1 MLGFGKKKANKAPEV
16 DQEMNENEELVDAD
30 GVEVEADES
39 MSALAEK
46 KQGGNKNKK
55 KYIALGSIVAAAVII
70 GGAGIYLQNSGA
82 PADNYYSGMD
92 DYAAPAPKKKGK
104 KDDTIADINFGN
116 NSKDIM
122 AKEEQKAVAP
132 SAKSAP
138 KAEEAP
144 VVTAKESAPSAP
156 SNTMAAPS
164 SNDGVIQSKAE
175 VSSPAQAK
183 TSVGDEAQPKKK
195 YTSNIDLMATAGNT
209 KIADYKVVTNE
220 IDVGNKKIQ
229 DSLLNSLEIGGNG
242 TVDPFLQQYQ
252 TAIDN
257 KQKIDQLK
265 SNVELMESAYKYL
278 DTKLKYDQQA
288 KYYKEKID
296 NIENAKPRAKIKEEL
311 NSALENMQSQINQ
324 LRDENS
330 KLKSDIESGSVTVA
344 NSNNGGNG
352 SSSKGGD
359 YSQAAGFVKSGD
371 NISLSNSYNGQN
383 YLQSIYRI
391 GDNFIMEEIDEN
403 GNITVYRPGMNYR
416 GTVIKSIGENFL
428 SLQAGDDIQLV
439 SVGNSGSGASST
451 GYNYITIG
459 MPSNSSIKNAEQ
471 ERTSGRGNNG
481 PRDYSQVVRERQD
494 ASAAAERQEVQ
505 QLFQN
510 SRSSNSRK

>member
-16 DQEMNENEELVDAD
+16 DQEMNESEELVDAD

-92 DYAAPAPKKKGK
+92 DYSAPAPKKKGK

-132 SAKSAP
+132 SAKNAP
-138 KAEEAP
+138 KMEEAP
-144 VVTAKESAPSAP
+144 VVTAKEAPSAP
-156 SNTMAAPS
+156 TNTMAAPS

-175 VSSPAQAK
+175 ASSPAQAK

-288 KYYKEKID
+288 QYYKEKID

-330 KLKSDIESGSVTVA
+330 KLKSDIENGSVTVA
-344 NSNNGGNG
+344 NSNNNGNG
-352 SSSKGGD
+352 GSSKGGD

-471 ERTSGRGNNG
+471 ERTGGRGNNG
-481 PRDYSQVVRERQD
+481 PRDYSQVVKERQD

>member
-16 DQEMNENEELVDAD
+16 DQEMNESEELVDAD

-92 DYAAPAPKKKGK
+92 DYSAPAPKKKGK

-132 SAKSAP
+132 SAKNAP
-138 KAEEAP
+138 KVEEAS
-144 VVTAKESAPSAP
+144 VVTAKEAPSAP

-164 SNDGVIQSKAE
+164 SNDGVIQSKADA
-175 VSSPAQAK
+175 SSPAQAK

-288 KYYKEKID
+288 QYYKEKID

-330 KLKSDIESGSVTVA
+330 KLKSDIENGSVTVA

-352 SSSKGGD
+352 SSNKGGD

-416 GTVIKSIGENFL
+416 GTVIKAIGENFL

>member
-16 DQEMNENEELVDAD
+16 DQEMNEGEELVDAD

-92 DYAAPAPKKKGK
+92 DYSAPAPKKKGK

-132 SAKSAP
+132 SAKNAP
-138 KAEEAP
+138 KVEEAP
-144 VVTAKESAPSAP
+144 VVTAKEAPSAP
-156 SNTMAAPS
+156 TNTMAAPS

-288 KYYKEKID
+288 QYYKEKID

-344 NSNNGGNG
+344 NNNNGGNG
-352 SSSKGGD
+352 SSNKGGD

-416 GTVIKSIGENFL
+416 GTVIKAIGENFL

>member
-16 DQEMNENEELVDAD
+16 DQEMNESEELVDAD

-92 DYAAPAPKKKGK
+92 DYSAPAPKKKGK

-132 SAKSAP
+132 SAKNAP
-138 KAEEAP
+138 KVEEAP
-144 VVTAKESAPSAP
+144 VVTAKEAPSAP
-156 SNTMAAPS
+156 TNTMAAPS

-175 VSSPAQAK
+175 ASSPAQAK

-288 KYYKEKID
+288 QYYKEKID

-330 KLKSDIESGSVTVA
+330 KLKSDIENGSVTVA
-344 NSNNGGNG
+344 NNNNGGNG
-352 SSSKGGD
+352 GSSKGGD

>member
-16 DQEMNENEELVDAD
+16 DQEMNEGEELVDAD

-46 KQGGNKNKK
+46 KQGGGKNKK

-92 DYAAPAPKKKGK
+92 DYSAPAPKKKGK

-138 KAEEAP
+138 KVEEAP
-144 VVTAKESAPSAP
+144 VVTAKEAPSAP
-156 SNTMAAPS
+156 TNTMAAPS
-164 SNDGVIQSKAE
+164 SNDGVIQSKADA
-175 VSSPAQAK
+175 SSPSQAK
-183 TSVGDEAQPKKK
+183 TSVGDEQQPKKK

-209 KIADYKVVTNE
+209 KIANYQVVTNE

-288 KYYKEKID
+288 QYYKEKID

-311 NSALENMQSQINQ
+311 NTALENMQSQINQ

-330 KLKSDIESGSVTVA
+330 KLKSDIENGSVTVA
-344 NSNNGGNG
+344 NNNNGGNA

-371 NISLSNSYNGQN
+371 NISLSNSYNG
-383 YLQSIYRI
+383 
-391 GDNFIMEEIDEN
+391 
-403 GNITVYRPGMNYR
+403 
-416 GTVIKSIGENFL
+416 
-428 SLQAGDDIQLV
+428 
-439 SVGNSGSGASST
+439 
-451 GYNYITIG
+451 
-459 MPSNSSIKNAEQ
+459 
-471 ERTSGRGNNG
+471 
-481 PRDYSQVVRERQD
+481 
-494 ASAAAERQEVQ
+494 
-505 QLFQN
+505 
-510 SRSSNSRK
+510 

>member
-92 DYAAPAPKKKGK
+92 DYSAPAPKKKGK

-132 SAKSAP
+132 SAKNAP
-138 KAEEAP
+138 KVEEAP
-144 VVTAKESAPSAP
+144 VVTAKEAPSAP
-156 SNTMAAPS
+156 TNTMAAPS

-175 VSSPAQAK
+175 ASSPAQAK
-183 TSVGDEAQPKKK
+183 SSVGDEAQPKKK

-288 KYYKEKID
+288 QYYKEKID

-330 KLKSDIESGSVTVA
+330 KLKSDIENGSVTVA

>member
-16 DQEMNENEELVDAD
+16 DQEINESEELVDAD

-92 DYAAPAPKKKGK
+92 DYSAPAPKKKGK

-132 SAKSAP
+132 SAKNAP
-138 KAEEAP
+138 KVEEAP
-144 VVTAKESAPSAP
+144 VVTAKENAPSAP
-156 SNTMAAPS
+156 TNTMAAPS

-183 TSVGDEAQPKKK
+183 SSVGDEAQPKKK

-229 DSLLNSLEIGGNG
+229 DSLH
-242 TVDPFLQQYQ
+242 
-252 TAIDN
+252 
-257 KQKIDQLK
+257 
-265 SNVELMESAYKYL
+265 VELIESAYKYL

-288 KYYKEKID
+288 QYYKEKID

-330 KLKSDIESGSVTVA
+330 KLKSDIENGSVTVA
-344 NSNNGGNG
+344 NNNNGGNG
-352 SSSKGGD
+352 GSSKGGD

-416 GTVIKSIGENFL
+416 GTVIKAIGENFL

-471 ERTSGRGNNG
+471 ERTGGRGNNG

>member
-16 DQEMNENEELVDAD
+16 DQEMNESEELVDAD

-92 DYAAPAPKKKGK
+92 DYSAPAPKKKGK

-132 SAKSAP
+132 SAKNAP
-138 KAEEAP
+138 KVEEAP
-144 VVTAKESAPSAP
+144 VVTAKEAPSAP
-156 SNTMAAPS
+156 TNTMAAPS

-183 TSVGDEAQPKKK
+183 SSVGDEAQPKKK

-288 KYYKEKID
+288 QYYKEKID

-311 NSALENMQSQINQ
+311 NTALENMQSQINQ

-330 KLKSDIESGSVTVA
+330 KLKSDIENGSVTVA
-344 NSNNGGNG
+344 NNNNGGNG

-416 GTVIKSIGENFL
+416 GTVIKAIGENFL

>member
-16 DQEMNENEELVDAD
+16 DQEMNESEELVDAD

-92 DYAAPAPKKKGK
+92 DYSAPAPKKKGK

-132 SAKSAP
+132 SAKNAP
-138 KAEEAP
+138 KVEEAP
-144 VVTAKESAPSAP
+144 VVTAKEAPSAP
-156 SNTMAAPS
+156 TNTMSAPS

-288 KYYKEKID
+288 QYYKEKID

-311 NSALENMQSQINQ
+311 NTALENMQSQINQ

-330 KLKSDIESGSVTVA
+330 KLKNDIENGSVAVA
-344 NSNNGGNG
+344 NNNGGNG
-352 SSSKGGD
+352 NSPKGGD

-416 GTVIKSIGENFL
+416 GTVIKAIGENFL

>member
-16 DQEMNENEELVDAD
+16 DQEMNESEELVDAD

-92 DYAAPAPKKKGK
+92 DYSAPAPKKKGK

-138 KAEEAP
+138 KVEEAP
-144 VVTAKESAPSAP
+144 VVTAKEAPSAP
-156 SNTMAAPS
+156 TNTMAAPS

-183 TSVGDEAQPKKK
+183 SSVGDEAQPKKK

-288 KYYKEKID
+288 QYYKEKID

-330 KLKSDIESGSVTVA
+330 KLKSDIQNGSVTVA
-344 NSNNGGNG
+344 NSNNNGNG
-352 SSSKGGD
+352 GSSKGGD

>member
-16 DQEMNENEELVDAD
+16 DQEMNESEELVDAD

-92 DYAAPAPKKKGK
+92 DYSAPAPKKKGK

-138 KAEEAP
+138 KVEEAP
-144 VVTAKESAPSAP
+144 VVTAKEAPSAP
-156 SNTMAAPS
+156 TNTMSAPS

-288 KYYKEKID
+288 QYYKEKID

-330 KLKSDIESGSVTVA
+330 KLKSDIENGSVTVA
-344 NSNNGGNG
+344 NNNNGGNG

-471 ERTSGRGNNG
+471 ERTGGRGNNG

>member
-16 DQEMNENEELVDAD
+16 DQEMNESEELVDAD

-92 DYAAPAPKKKGK
+92 DYSAPAPKKKGK

-144 VVTAKESAPSAP
+144 VVTAKETAPSAP

-175 VSSPAQAK
+175 ASSPAQAK

-288 KYYKEKID
+288 QYYKEKID

-330 KLKSDIESGSVTVA
+330 KLKSDIENGSVTVA
-344 NSNNGGNG
+344 NNNNGGNG

-416 GTVIKSIGENFL
+416 GTVIKAIGENFL

>member
-16 DQEMNENEELVDAD
+16 DQEINESEELVDAD

-92 DYAAPAPKKKGK
+92 DYSAPAPKKKGK

-132 SAKSAP
+132 SAKNAP
-138 KAEEAP
+138 KVEEAP
-144 VVTAKESAPSAP
+144 VVTAKEAPSAP

-288 KYYKEKID
+288 QYYKEKID

-311 NSALENMQSQINQ
+311 NTALENMQSQINQ

-330 KLKSDIESGSVTVA
+330 KLKSDIENGSVTVA
-344 NSNNGGNG
+344 NNNNNGNG

-416 GTVIKSIGENFL
+416 GTVIKAIGENFL

>member
-16 DQEMNENEELVDAD
+16 DQEMNESEELVDAD

-92 DYAAPAPKKKGK
+92 DYSAPAPKKKGK

-132 SAKSAP
+132 SAKNAP
-138 KAEEAP
+138 KVEEAP
-144 VVTAKESAPSAP
+144 VVTAKEAPSAP

-175 VSSPAQAK
+175 ASSPAQAK

-288 KYYKEKID
+288 QYYKEKID

-330 KLKSDIESGSVTVA
+330 KLKSDIENGSVTVA
-344 NSNNGGNG
+344 NNNNNGNG
-352 SSSKGGD
+352 GSSKGGD

-471 ERTSGRGNNG
+471 ERTGGRGNNG
-481 PRDYSQVVRERQD
+481 PRDYSQVVKERQD

>member
-16 DQEMNENEELVDAD
+16 DQEMNESEELVDAD

-92 DYAAPAPKKKGK
+92 DYSAPAPKKKGK

-132 SAKSAP
+132 SAKNAP
-138 KAEEAP
+138 KVEEAP
-144 VVTAKESAPSAP
+144 VVTAKEAPSAP
-156 SNTMAAPS
+156 TNTMAAPS

-220 IDVGNKKIQ
+220 IDVGNKKVQ

-288 KYYKEKID
+288 QYYKEKID

-311 NSALENMQSQINQ
+311 NTALENMQSQINQ

-330 KLKSDIESGSVTVA
+330 KLKSDIENGSVTVA
-344 NSNNGGNG
+344 NSNNGSNG
-352 SSSKGGD
+352 GSSKGGD

-416 GTVIKSIGENFL
+416 GTVIKAIGENFL

>member
-16 DQEMNENEELVDAD
+16 DQEMNESEELVDAD

-92 DYAAPAPKKKGK
+92 DYSAPKTPKKKG

-132 SAKSAP
+132 SAKSTP

-144 VVTAKESAPSAP
+144 ALTAKETAPSAP
-156 SNTMAAPS
+156 TNTMAAPS

-175 VSSPAQAK
+175 ASSPAQAK

-209 KIADYKVVTNE
+209 KIANYQVVTNE

-288 KYYKEKID
+288 QYYKEKID

-311 NSALENMQSQINQ
+311 NTALENMQSQINQ

-330 KLKSDIESGSVTVA
+330 KLKNDIENGSVAVA
-344 NSNNGGNG
+344 NNNGSNGN
-352 SSSKGGD
+352 SPKGGD

-428 SLQAGDDIQLV
+428 SLQAGNDIQLV

-481 PRDYSQVVRERQD
+481 PRDYSQVIRERQD
-494 ASAAAERQEVQ
+494 ASTAAAQQEVQ

>member
-16 DQEMNENEELVDAD
+16 DQEMNESEELVDAD

-92 DYAAPAPKKKGK
+92 DYAAPTPKKKGK

-132 SAKSAP
+132 SAKNAP

-144 VVTAKESAPSAP
+144 VVTAKEAPSAP

-175 VSSPAQAK
+175 ASSPAQAK

-288 KYYKEKID
+288 QYYKEKID

-311 NSALENMQSQINQ
+311 NTALENMQSQINQ

-330 KLKSDIESGSVTVA
+330 KLKSDIENGSVTVA

-352 SSSKGGD
+352 GSSKGGD

-428 SLQAGDDIQLV
+428 SLQAGNDIQLV

-471 ERTSGRGNNG
+471 ERTGGRGNNG
-481 PRDYSQVVRERQD
+481 PRDYSQVVKERQD

>member
-16 DQEMNENEELVDAD
+16 DQEMNEGEELVDAD

-46 KQGGNKNKK
+46 KQGGGNKNKK

-70 GGAGIYLQNSGA
+70 GGAGIYLQNSGT

-92 DYAAPAPKKKGK
+92 DYSAPALKKKGK

-122 AKEEQKAVAP
+122 AKGEQKAVAP
-132 SAKSAP
+132 SAKNAP
-138 KAEEAP
+138 KVEEAP
-144 VVTAKESAPSAP
+144 VVTAKEAAPSAP

-175 VSSPAQAK
+175 ASLPAQAK
-183 TSVGDEAQPKKK
+183 SSVGDEAQPKKK

-288 KYYKEKID
+288 QYYKEKID

-330 KLKSDIESGSVTVA
+330 KL
-344 NSNNGGNG
+344 
-352 SSSKGGD
+352 KGGD

-471 ERTSGRGNNG
+471 ERTGGRGNNG
-481 PRDYSQVVRERQD
+481 PRDYSQVVKERQD

>member
-1 MLGFGKKKANKAPEV
+1 MKINKTKRKNKAPEV
-16 DQEMNENEELVDAD
+16 DQEMNEGEELVDAD

-92 DYAAPAPKKKGK
+92 DYSAPAPKKKGK

-132 SAKSAP
+132 SAKNAP
-138 KAEEAP
+138 KVEEAP
-144 VVTAKESAPSAP
+144 VVTAKEAPSAP

-175 VSSPAQAK
+175 ASSPAQAK

-288 KYYKEKID
+288 QYYKEKID

-330 KLKSDIESGSVTVA
+330 KLKSDIENGSVTVA
-344 NSNNGGNG
+344 NNNNGGNG
-352 SSSKGGD
+352 GSNKGGD

-481 PRDYSQVVRERQD
+481 PRDYSQVVRDRQD

>member
-16 DQEMNENEELVDAD
+16 DQEMNESEELVDAD

-92 DYAAPAPKKKGK
+92 DYSAPAPKKKGK

-122 AKEEQKAVAP
+122 AKEEQKVVAP
-132 SAKSAP
+132 SAKNAP
-138 KAEEAP
+138 KVEEAP
-144 VVTAKESAPSAP
+144 VVTAKEAPSAP

-288 KYYKEKID
+288 QYYKEKID

-330 KLKSDIESGSVTVA
+330 KLKSDIENGSVTVA
-344 NSNNGGNG
+344 NNNNGGNG
-352 SSSKGGD
+352 GSSKGGD

-416 GTVIKSIGENFL
+416 GTVIKAIGENFL

-471 ERTSGRGNNG
+471 ERTGGRGNNG

-494 ASAAAERQEVQ
+494 ASTAAERQEVQ

>member
-16 DQEMNENEELVDAD
+16 DQEMNEGEELVDAD

-92 DYAAPAPKKKGK
+92 DYSAPAPKKKGK

-132 SAKSAP
+132 SAKNAP

-144 VVTAKESAPSAP
+144 VVTAKEAPSAP
-156 SNTMAAPS
+156 TNTMAAPS

-183 TSVGDEAQPKKK
+183 SSVGDEAQPKKK

-288 KYYKEKID
+288 QYYKEKID

-311 NSALENMQSQINQ
+311 NTALENMQSQINQ

-330 KLKSDIESGSVTVA
+330 KLKSDIENGSVTVA
-344 NSNNGGNG
+344 NNNNGGNG

-439 SVGNSGSGASST
+439 SVGNSGSGTSST

>member
-16 DQEMNENEELVDAD
+16 DQEMNESEELVDAD

-92 DYAAPAPKKKGK
+92 DYSAPAPKKKGK

-132 SAKSAP
+132 SAKNAP
-138 KAEEAP
+138 KVEEAP
-144 VVTAKESAPSAP
+144 VVTAKEAPSAP

-183 TSVGDEAQPKKK
+183 SSVGDEAQPKKK

-288 KYYKEKID
+288 QYYKEKID

-330 KLKSDIESGSVTVA
+330 KLKSDIENGSVTVA
-344 NSNNGGNG
+344 NNNNGGNG

>member
-16 DQEMNENEELVDAD
+16 DQEMNESEELVDAD

-92 DYAAPAPKKKGK
+92 DYSAPAPKKKGK

-138 KAEEAP
+138 KVEEAP
-144 VVTAKESAPSAP
+144 VVTAKEAPSAP
-156 SNTMAAPS
+156 TNTMAAPS

-183 TSVGDEAQPKKK
+183 SSVGDEAQPKKK

-288 KYYKEKID
+288 QYYKEKID

-311 NSALENMQSQINQ
+311 NTALENMQSQINQ

-330 KLKSDIESGSVTVA
+330 KLKSDIENGSVTVA
-344 NSNNGGNG
+344 NNNNGGNG
-352 SSSKGGD
+352 GSSKGGD

-428 SLQAGDDIQLV
+428 SLQAGNDIQLV

-471 ERTSGRGNNG
+471 DRTSGRGNNG

>member
-16 DQEMNENEELVDAD
+16 DQEMNESEELVDAD

-92 DYAAPAPKKKGK
+92 DYSAPAPKKKGK

-138 KAEEAP
+138 KVEETP
-144 VVTAKESAPSAP
+144 VVTAKEAPSAP
-156 SNTMAAPS
+156 TNTMAAPS

-175 VSSPAQAK
+175 ASSPAQAK

-288 KYYKEKID
+288 QYYKEKID

-311 NSALENMQSQINQ
+311 NTALENMQSQINQ

-330 KLKSDIESGSVTVA
+330 KLKSDIENGSVTVA
-344 NSNNGGNG
+344 NNNNGGNG

-416 GTVIKSIGENFL
+416 GTVIKAIGENFL

>member
-16 DQEMNENEELVDAD
+16 DQEMNESEELVDSD

-92 DYAAPAPKKKGK
+92 DYSAPAPKKKGK

-138 KAEEAP
+138 KVEEAP
-144 VVTAKESAPSAP
+144 VVTAKEAPSAP
-156 SNTMAAPS
+156 TNTMAAPS

-183 TSVGDEAQPKKK
+183 SSVGDEAQPKKK

-288 KYYKEKID
+288 QYYKEKID

-311 NSALENMQSQINQ
+311 NTALENMQSQINQ

-330 KLKSDIESGSVTVA
+330 KLKNDIENGSVAVA
-344 NSNNGGNG
+344 NNNGGNG
-352 SSSKGGD
+352 NSPKGGD

-428 SLQAGDDIQLV
+428 SLQAGNDIQLV

>member
-16 DQEMNENEELVDAD
+16 DQEMNESEELVDAD

-92 DYAAPAPKKKGK
+92 DYSAPAPKKKGK

-132 SAKSAP
+132 SAKTAP
-138 KAEEAP
+138 KVEEAP
-144 VVTAKESAPSAP
+144 VVTAKEAPSAP
-156 SNTMAAPS
+156 TNTMAAPS

-175 VSSPAQAK
+175 ASSPAQAK

-288 KYYKEKID
+288 QYYKEKID

-330 KLKSDIESGSVTVA
+330 KLKSDIENGSVTVA

-352 SSSKGGD
+352 GSSKGGD

-481 PRDYSQVVRERQD
+481 PRDYSQVVKERQD

>member
-16 DQEMNENEELVDAD
+16 DQEMNEGEELVDAD

-92 DYAAPAPKKKGK
+92 DYSAPAPKKKGK

-144 VVTAKESAPSAP
+144 VVTAKEAPSAP
-156 SNTMAAPS
+156 TNTMAAPS

-288 KYYKEKID
+288 QYYKEKID

-330 KLKSDIESGSVTVA
+330 KLKSDIENGSVTVA

-471 ERTSGRGNNG
+471 ERTGGRGNNG
-481 PRDYSQVVRERQD
+481 PRDYSQVVKERQD

>member
-16 DQEMNENEELVDAD
+16 DQEMNESEELVDAD

-92 DYAAPAPKKKGK
+92 DYSAPKTPKKKG

-132 SAKSAP
+132 SAKNAP
-138 KAEEAP
+138 KVEKAP
-144 VVTAKESAPSAP
+144 VVTAKEAAPSAP
-156 SNTMAAPS
+156 TNTMAAPS

-183 TSVGDEAQPKKK
+183 SSVGDEAQPKKK

-288 KYYKEKID
+288 QYYKEKID

-330 KLKSDIESGSVTVA
+330 KLKSDIENGSVTVA
-344 NSNNGGNG
+344 NNNNGGNG
-352 SSSKGGD
+352 GSSKGGD

-416 GTVIKSIGENFL
+416 GTVIKAIGENFL

>member
-16 DQEMNENEELVDAD
+16 DQEMNESEELVDAD

-92 DYAAPAPKKKGK
+92 DYSAPAPKKKGK

-132 SAKSAP
+132 SAKSAS
-138 KAEEAP
+138 KVEEAP
-144 VVTAKESAPSAP
+144 VVTAKEAPSAP

-288 KYYKEKID
+288 QYYKEKID

-330 KLKSDIESGSVTVA
+330 KLKSDIENGSVTVA
-344 NSNNGGNG
+344 NNNNGGNG

>member
-16 DQEMNENEELVDAD
+16 DQEMNEGEELVDAD

-92 DYAAPAPKKKGK
+92 DYSAPAPKKKGK

-132 SAKSAP
+132 SAKNAP
-138 KAEEAP
+138 KVEEAP
-144 VVTAKESAPSAP
+144 VVTAKEAPSAP
-156 SNTMAAPS
+156 TNTMAAPS

-175 VSSPAQAK
+175 ASSPAQAK

-288 KYYKEKID
+288 QYYKEKID

-311 NSALENMQSQINQ
+311 NTALENMQSQINQ

-330 KLKSDIESGSVTVA
+330 KLKSDIENGSVTVA

-352 SSSKGGD
+352 GSSKGGD

-416 GTVIKSIGENFL
+416 GTVIKAIGENFL

>member
-16 DQEMNENEELVDAD
+16 DQEINESEELVDAD

-92 DYAAPAPKKKGK
+92 DYSAPAPKKKGK

-132 SAKSAP
+132 SAKNAP
-138 KAEEAP
+138 KVEEAP
-144 VVTAKESAPSAP
+144 VVTAKEAPSAP
-156 SNTMAAPS
+156 TNTMPAPS

-175 VSSPAQAK
+175 ASSPAQAK

-288 KYYKEKID
+288 QYYKEKID

-311 NSALENMQSQINQ
+311 NTALENMQSQINQ

-330 KLKSDIESGSVTVA
+330 KLKSDIENGSVTVA
-344 NSNNGGNG
+344 NNNNNGNG

-416 GTVIKSIGENFL
+416 GTVIKAIGENFL

>member
-16 DQEMNENEELVDAD
+16 DQEINEGEELVDAD

-92 DYAAPAPKKKGK
+92 DYSAPAPKKKGK

-138 KAEEAP
+138 KVEEAP
-144 VVTAKESAPSAP
+144 VVTAKEAPSAP
-156 SNTMAAPS
+156 TNTMAAPS

-175 VSSPAQAK
+175 ASSPTQAK

-288 KYYKEKID
+288 QYYKEKID

-311 NSALENMQSQINQ
+311 NSALENMQNQINQ

-330 KLKSDIESGSVTVA
+330 KLKSDIENGSVTVA
-344 NSNNGGNG
+344 NNNNGGNG
-352 SSSKGGD
+352 GSSKGGD

>member
-16 DQEMNENEELVDAD
+16 DQEMNESEELVDAD

-92 DYAAPAPKKKGK
+92 DYSAPAPKKKGK

-132 SAKSAP
+132 SAKNAP
-138 KAEEAP
+138 KVEEAP
-144 VVTAKESAPSAP
+144 VVTAKEAPSAP
-156 SNTMAAPS
+156 TNTMAAPS

-175 VSSPAQAK
+175 ASSPAQAK

-288 KYYKEKID
+288 QYYKEKID

-330 KLKSDIESGSVTVA
+330 KLKSDIENGSVTVA
-344 NSNNGGNG
+344 NNNNGGNG

>member
-16 DQEMNENEELVDAD
+16 DQEMNEGEELVDAD

-92 DYAAPAPKKKGK
+92 DYSAPAPKKKGK

-132 SAKSAP
+132 SAKNAP
-138 KAEEAP
+138 KVEEAP
-144 VVTAKESAPSAP
+144 VVTAKEAPSAP
-156 SNTMAAPS
+156 SNTMAASS

-288 KYYKEKID
+288 QYYKEKID

-330 KLKSDIESGSVTVA
+330 KLKSDIENGSVTVA
-344 NSNNGGNG
+344 NNNNNGNG

-471 ERTSGRGNNG
+471 ERTGGRGNNG
-481 PRDYSQVVRERQD
+481 PRDYSQVVKERQD

>member
-92 DYAAPAPKKKGK
+92 DYSAPAPKKKGK

-132 SAKSAP
+132 SAKNAP
-138 KAEEAP
+138 KVEEAP
-144 VVTAKESAPSAP
+144 VVTTKEAPSAP
-156 SNTMAAPS
+156 TNTMAAPS

-288 KYYKEKID
+288 QYYKEKID

-330 KLKSDIESGSVTVA
+330 KLKSDIENGSVTVA
-344 NSNNGGNG
+344 NNNNNGNG

-471 ERTSGRGNNG
+471 ERTGGRGNNG

>member
-16 DQEMNENEELVDAD
+16 DQEMNESEELVDAD

-92 DYAAPAPKKKGK
+92 DYSAPAPKKKGK

-132 SAKSAP
+132 SAKNAP

-144 VVTAKESAPSAP
+144 VVTAKEASSAPT
-156 SNTMAAPS
+156 NTMAAPS

-175 VSSPAQAK
+175 ASSPAQAK

-288 KYYKEKID
+288 QYYKEKID

-311 NSALENMQSQINQ
+311 NTALENMQSQINQ

-330 KLKSDIESGSVTVA
+330 KLKSDIENGSVTVA
-344 NSNNGGNG
+344 NNNNGGNG

-371 NISLSNSYNGQN
+371 NISLSNSYNGQT

>member
-16 DQEMNENEELVDAD
+16 DQEMNESEELVDAD

-92 DYAAPAPKKKGK
+92 DYSAPAPKKKGK

-132 SAKSAP
+132 SAKNAP

-144 VVTAKESAPSAP
+144 VVTAKEAPSAP
-156 SNTMAAPS
+156 TNTMSAPS

-175 VSSPAQAK
+175 ASSPAQAK

-288 KYYKEKID
+288 QYYKEKID

-330 KLKSDIESGSVTVA
+330 KLKSDIENGSVTVA
-344 NSNNGGNG
+344 NNNNGGNG

>member
-1 MLGFGKKKANKAPEV
+1 
-16 DQEMNENEELVDAD
+16 
-30 GVEVEADES
+30 
-39 MSALAEK
+39 
-46 KQGGNKNKK
+46 
-55 KYIALGSIVAAAVII
+55 
-70 GGAGIYLQNSGA
+70 
-82 PADNYYSGMD
+82 MD
-92 DYAAPAPKKKGK
+92 DYSAPAPKKKGK

-132 SAKSAP
+132 SAKNTP
-138 KAEEAP
+138 KVEEAP
-144 VVTAKESAPSAP
+144 VVTAKEAPSAP

-175 VSSPAQAK
+175 VSSQAQAK

-209 KIADYKVVTNE
+209 KIANYKVVTNE

-288 KYYKEKID
+288 QYYKEKID

-311 NSALENMQSQINQ
+311 NTALENMQNQINQ

-330 KLKSDIESGSVTVA
+330 KLKSDIENGSVTVA
-344 NSNNGGNG
+344 NNNSNNGG
-352 SSSKGGD
+352 SSKGGD

>member
-55 KYIALGSIVAAAVII
+55 KYIALGSVVAAAVII

-92 DYAAPAPKKKGK
+92 DYSAPAPKKKGK

-132 SAKSAP
+132 SAKNAP
-138 KAEEAP
+138 KVEEAP
-144 VVTAKESAPSAP
+144 VVTAKEAPSAP
-156 SNTMAAPS
+156 TNTMAAPS
-164 SNDGVIQSKAE
+164 SNDGVIQSKADT
-175 VSSPAQAK
+175 SSPAQAK
-183 TSVGDEAQPKKK
+183 SSVGDEAQPKKK

-288 KYYKEKID
+288 QYYKEKID

-311 NSALENMQSQINQ
+311 NTALENMQSQINQ

-330 KLKSDIESGSVTVA
+330 KLKSDIENGSVTVA
-344 NSNNGGNG
+344 NNNNNGNG